1 MNKFN
6 TNDLDFNFTA
16 HPVSGDISI
25 KSGLDALKQS
35 LKNILMTSIL
45 ERPFNQNLNMNIK
58 SYLFE
63 NFNIYYED
71 IIKDEIKRVITTNEA
86 RVQINEIV
94 LNYRENEQSLL
105 IYINFSGKN
114 DLETTAGLE
123 FIVERLR

>member
-16 HPVSGDISI
+16 HPISGDISI
-25 KSGLDALKQS
+25 KSGLDSLKQS

-71 IIKDEIKRVITTNEA
+71 IIKEEIKRIILTNEP
-86 RVQINEIV
+86 RVILNEIV
-94 LNYRENEQSLL
+94 LNYIENEQNLL
-105 IYINFSGKN
+105 IYINFSATN
-114 DLETTAGLE
+114 NTEIAADLQL
-123 FIVERLR
+123 IIERLR